1 MNNNLKRWLPILVPV
16 GWGLAIF
23 AASSI
28 PGHSIQ
34 KMMVVSWDKLYHL
47 AEFGVLVVAL
57 AWTMVKMRT
66 SKWSWM
72 VPVTAFAIG
81 AVYAPI
87 DEFHQALVPGRDMS
101 ILDMAADWAGC
112 TAGMIGAFW
121 IRK

>member
-1 MNNNLKRWLPILVPV
+1 MNNTLKRWLPLAVPV
-16 GWGLAIF
+16 AWGLAIF
-23 AASSI
+23 AVSSI

-34 KMMVVSWDKLYHL
+34 KMMLVSWDKLYHL
-47 AEFGVLVVAL
+47 GEFGVLVAAI
-57 AWTMVKMRT
+57 AWAMVKVRT

-72 VPVTAFAIG
+72 VPVIAFLIG
-81 AVYAPI
+81 AAYSPL
-87 DEFHQALVPGRDMS
+87 DELRQSLVPGRDMS